1 VSGSGLVGFGG
12 SRSFPVA
19 GASFVGEVVSAV
31 VGRGLG
37 VGVGCAA
44 GADEAV
50 LRSAVS
56 AGAALSVFAV
66 GGSSGAGFWRCSAVS
81 AVRAAASAGA
91 SVSWWAGGG
100 SSVPLRRRLR
110 ARSAALLSAVVA
122 SGSRGFVAFV
132 GGAWAVSPGSWSSV
146 RAAVLSGVPVVV
158 FPFSVV
164 GCGLVWGAGAFR
176 SGSFPG
182 GGLPSLAR
190 WCGPG
195 SWVPAGS
202 ASLWGR
208 GFRWVRGPSCR

>member
-1 VSGSGLVGFGG
+1 VCASGLVGFGG

-37 VGVGCAA
+37 VGVGCAS
-44 GADEAV
+44 GVDEAV
-50 LRSAVS
+50 LRSGLS

-66 GGSSGAGFWRCSAVS
+66 GGPSGSGFWRCSAVS
-81 AVRAAASAGA
+81 AVRAAASSGA
-91 SVSWWAGGG
+91 SVVWWAGGEAA
-100 SSVPLRRRLR
+100 VPLRRRLR

-122 SGSRGFVAFV
+122 AGSRGFVGFV
-132 GGAWAVSPGSWSSV
+132 GGAWSVSPGSWSSL

-158 FPFSVV
+158 FPFAVV
-164 GCGLVWGAGAFR
+164 GGGLVWGAGAFR
-176 SGSFPG
+176 SGAFPG
-182 GGLPSLAR
+182 GGLPCLSR

-195 SWVPAGS
+195 SWVAAGS

-208 GFRWVRGPSCR
+208 GFRWVPGPSCR